1 MRSAVRAWW
10 AAAAAGLLALPAP
23 AQQPPQ
29 TPPKESVAAPK
40 PADRPTG
47 VAATVNGQPVAEV
60 AVQRGLKR
68 VPPAR
73 QDEARPAILNYLI
86 DNLVIDQ
93 YLLQLNVQVDAKEV
107 DARFDQVRT
116 DIRKLTEGR
125 PGQTYE
131 KVLEDLMLTEAEL
144 KAQITADLRWDR
156 YVSQQGTDK
165 ALRDFFEAN
174 KEVFDGS
181 MVRARHILLTPASND
196 QAAGDK
202 AKADLLLLKQQ
213 IEQQV
218 TAGMAKQPPGGD
230 ALAKEQARVKL
241 LDEAFAAAAREKSAC
256 PSKAQGGD
264 VEWFPRSGGMVEPFA
279 RAAFSLKPYQLSD
292 VVQTQFGYH
301 LILVTDRKPGKDTKF
316 EDVKEEVKEVFADRM
331 REALASQLRPRATI
345 AITPSARPAAA
356 PAPAAPAAKP

>member
-1 MRSAVRAWW
+1 MRSAVLPWL
-10 AAAAAGLLALPAP
+10 AAAAAGLLPLPAV
-23 AQQPPQ
+23 AQQAPP
-29 TPPKESVAAPK
+29 TPQKEPVATPQ
-40 PADRPTG
+40 PAARPAA
-47 VAATVNGQPVAEV
+47 VAATVNGQPVPEV

-73 QDEARPAILNYLI
+73 QDEARPAILSYLI
-86 DNLVIDQ
+86 DNVLLDQ
-93 YLLQLNVQVDAKEV
+93 YLIQLNVQVDAKEV
-107 DARFDQVRT
+107 DTRFEQVRT
-116 DIRKLTEGR
+116 DIRKVTEGR

-144 KAQITADLRWDR
+144 KSQITADLRWDK
-156 YVSQQGTDK
+156 YVTQQGSDK

-181 MVRARHILLTPASND
+181 MVRARHVLLTPATND

-213 IEQQV
+213 VEQQV
-218 TAGMAKQPPGGD
+218 TTGLAKQPPGGD

-241 LDEAFAAAAREKSAC
+241 LDEAFANAAREKSVC

-264 VEWFPRSGGMVEPFA
+264 VDWFPRSGGMVEPFA
-279 RAAFSLKPYQLSD
+279 KAAFTLKPYQLSD

-345 AITPSARPAAA
+345 NVTPADKPAA
-356 PAPAAPAAKP
+356 PAAAPAAKP